1 VLSTIIIA
9 DDLTGANASGV
20 LLIDIGMRMTTS
32 LVNEVDEHW
41 LRQHADSDGIA
52 IPTNSRADHRNI
64 AYEKVNRLG
73 TFFKDQ
79 KECTFNKRIDSTL
92 RGNVG
97 AEIDALLD
105 AFDEEHIA
113 FVVPSYPAS
122 KRVCIGGFMLVD
134 GVLLQN
140 TSVAKDPKT
149 PVKLSR
155 VKDIIEVQSTRKV
168 GEIMLDTIEKGR
180 EAILSA
186 VNAYL
191 EDEVKIIVFDAL
203 SDEQIDKIA
212 TALYDYE
219 SPYITVG
226 PGPFVK
232 AISKCKRHTH
242 ISEMENKI
250 LMVIGSVT
258 ELTRQQIRYLMVKE
272 TVLYQH
278 LDALTLLEMCDDD
291 VFIKKVANEIIESTN
306 GYEMVCVTTTNI
318 YEDYL
323 IDLNAEAERRGIDI
337 EAASTRINL
346 SLAKITKQIV
356 SKDSKF
362 RGLFS
367 SGGDTTVAI
376 TDIFGGRALEIRG
389 EILPLAVYGVLYNDS
404 GKVIN
409 IATKGGLI
417 GDKDGLYKCVSHLR
431 KRMNKKGSESYE

>member
-20 LLIDIGMRMTTS
+20 LLLDIGMKITTS
-32 LVNEVDEHW
+32 LVNDIDADW
-41 LRQHADSDGIA
+41 LERHSDADGIT
-52 IPTNSRADHRNI
+52 IPTNSRADEKSV

-73 TFFKDQ
+73 KFFKNQ
-79 KECTFNKRIDSTL
+79 TTCTFNKRVDSTL

-97 AEIDALLD
+97 TEIDALLD
-105 AFDEEHIA
+105 AFDEKRIA
-113 FVVPSYPAS
+113 FVVAAYPAS

-149 PVKLSR
+149 PVTQSR
-155 VKDIIEVQSTRKV
+155 VKGIIEEQSKRKV
-168 GEIMLDTIEKGR
+168 GEIFLDTIEKGTL
-180 EAILSA
+180 EILQKVDA
-186 VNAYL
+186 LVA
-191 EDEVKIIVFDAL
+191 EGVEIIVFDAL
-203 SDEQIDKIA
+203 TDEQIDKIA
-212 TALYDYE
+212 SAVHNY
-219 SPYITVG
+219 SVPYITVG

-232 AISKCKRHTH
+232 AISKCKSNLNH
-242 ISEMENKI
+242 MALDNKI

-258 ELTRQQIRYLMVKE
+258 ELTRQQIHYLMVKE
-272 TVLYQH
+272 NVLYQH
-278 LDALTLLEMCDDD
+278 LDALTLLERYDDD
-291 VFIKKVANEIIESTN
+291 AYIESVSEQIKAHTN
-306 GYEMVCVTTTNI
+306 GYEMVCVTTTDI

-323 IDLNAEAERRGIDI
+323 INLKSEADKRNIDI
-337 EAASTRINL
+337 EAASARINQA
-346 SLAKITKQIV
+346 LAKITKNIIV
-356 SKDSKF
+356 SDQRF

-376 TDIFGGRALEIRG
+376 TDIFGGRALEISG

-417 GDKDGLYKCVSHLR
+417 GDKDGLYKCVNHLR
-431 KRMNKKGSESYE
+431 KRINKKGSE